1 MSEDMTDLK
10 DKARIDELF
19 RAPPPWYND
28 PKVVRRFTMV
38 GAIIG
43 GIIFAYLKYRS

>member
-1 MSEDMTDLK
+1 MSEDTTDLK

-38 GAIIG
+38 GAG
-43 GIIFAYLKYRS
+43 FGALLFVYLKYRS